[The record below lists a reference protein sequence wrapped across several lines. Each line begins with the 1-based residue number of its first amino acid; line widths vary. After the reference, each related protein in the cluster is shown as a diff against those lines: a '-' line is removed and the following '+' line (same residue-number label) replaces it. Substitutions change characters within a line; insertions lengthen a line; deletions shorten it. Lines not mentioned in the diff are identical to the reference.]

1 MALLRTAR
9 SSWVEA
15 GLRALAEGG
24 PDAVRVEVLA
34 QTLGVTKGGFY
45 GQFNDRGEL
54 LTEMLNTWESTV
66 LDDVIAQVESAG
78 GDARTKLW
86 RLFAIAAAGGEEL
99 LKIELAVRDW
109 ARRDRSVA
117 TRLRRVDEQRMDYMR
132 TLFGAF
138 CADDGEVE
146 ARCLLTFT
154 LFIGIHF
161 VALDHRPRTRSEVL
175 ELALRQLLG

>member
-1 MALLRTAR
+1 MALLRTAH

-24 PDAVRVEVLA
+24 PNAVRVEVLA
-34 QTLGVTKGGFY
+34 QSLGVSKGGFY
-45 GQFNDRGEL
+45 GQFTDRREL

-66 LDDVIAQVESAG
+66 LHQVIAEVESGG
-78 GDARTKLW
+78 GDARSKLW
-86 RLFAIAAAGGEEL
+86 RLFAIASAGGEEL

-109 ARRDRSVA
+109 ARRDRNVA

-132 TLFGAF
+132 ALFGEF
-138 CADDGEVE
+138 CSDDGEVE

-161 VALDHRPRTRSEVL
+161 VAVDHGPRSRSEVL
-175 ELALRQLLG
+175 DLALRRLVA